1 MSGRTN
7 KATVAERLQAVTSIL
22 QGQTSVKA
30 AAKRVKASHST
41 VENWLRAYR
50 AAGVTGLEESHTRKA
65 YSTELKLQ
73 AVLTYLSSNWSL
85 KSVCDKYEISSRSVL
100 RRWIDQYNSG
110 KTLNQKRGNSQM
122 NAGRKTGLNE
132 RIEIAQYTIAN
143 ELDYQKA
150 MKKFGVSYSQ
160 VYSWVR
166 KYREQ
171 GPAGLEDRRGKS
183 LASKSQLS
191 EKEAQELRIKELEA
205 RNQYLEV
212 ENDLLKKLKEIER
225 RTGRD

>member
-41 VENWLRAYR
+41 IENWLRAYR

-65 YSTELKLQ
+65 YSTEVKLQ

-166 KYREQ
+166 KYRAH
-171 GPAGLEDRRGKS
+171 GPAGLEDRRGKI

>member
-41 VENWLRAYR
+41 IENWLRAYR

-132 RIEIAQYTIAN
+132 RIEIVQYTIAN

-166 KYREQ
+166 KYRAHGQ
-171 GPAGLEDRRGKS
+171 AGLADRRGKS

>member
-1 MSGRTN
+1 M
-7 KATVAERLQAVTSIL
+7 
-22 QGQTSVKA
+22 
-30 AAKRVKASHST
+30 
-41 VENWLRAYR
+41 
-50 AAGVTGLEESHTRKA
+50 
-65 YSTELKLQ
+65 
-73 AVLTYLSSNWSL
+73 LTYLSSNWSL

-132 RIEIAQYTIAN
+132 RIEIVQYTIAN

-166 KYREQ
+166 KYRAHGQ
-171 GPAGLEDRRGKS
+171 AGLADRRGKS

-212 ENDLLKKLKEIER
+212 ENGLLKKLKEIER
-225 RTGRD
+225 RTGKD

>member
-41 VENWLRAYR
+41 IENWLRAYR

-110 KTLNQKRGNSQM
+110 KTLDQKRGNSQM
-122 NAGRKTGLNE
+122 KTGRKTGLNE

-160 VYSWVR
+160 VYSWVK

-171 GPAGLEDRRGKS
+171 GPDGLADRRGKS

-212 ENDLLKKLKEIER
+212 ENGLLKKLKEIER

>member
-41 VENWLRAYR
+41 IENWLRAYR
-50 AAGVTGLEESHTRKA
+50 SAGVTGLEESHTRKA

-132 RIEIAQYTIAN
+132 RIEIVQYTIAN

-166 KYREQ
+166 KYRAHGQ
-171 GPAGLEDRRGKS
+171 AGLADRRGKS

>member
-7 KATVAERLQAVTSIL
+7 KATLAERLQAVTSIL

-41 VENWLRAYR
+41 IENWLRAYR
-50 AAGVTGLEESHTRKA
+50 AAGVTGLEESHTRKV

-73 AVLTYLSSNWSL
+73 AVLAYLSSNWSL

-110 KTLNQKRGNSQM
+110 KTLEQKRGNSQM
-122 NAGRKTGLNE
+122 NAGRKIGLKE

-171 GPAGLEDRRGKS
+171 GSDGLADRRGKS
-183 LASKSQLS
+183 LASKPQLS

>member
-41 VENWLRAYR
+41 IENWLRAYR
-50 AAGVTGLEESHTRKA
+50 SAGVTGLEESHTRKA

-132 RIEIAQYTIAN
+132 RIEIVQYTIAN

-166 KYREQ
+166 KYRAHGQ
-171 GPAGLEDRRGKS
+171 AGLEDRRGKS

>member
-30 AAKRVKASHST
+30 AAKRLKASHST
-41 VENWLRAYR
+41 IENWLRAYR

-132 RIEIAQYTIAN
+132 RIEIVQYTIAN

-166 KYREQ
+166 KYRAHGQ
-171 GPAGLEDRRGKS
+171 AGLADRRGKS